1 MDGLLRPDRVP
12 STGLEAYKQVIAP
25 VKFTLEDAES
35 GELKIE
41 SRYQFRT
48 MEHVVLIWEVVHDE
62 EVVCAGK
69 VEALELEP
77 EKTGKI
83 TLPYKVEEILPE
95 TDYYLNLSLVYK
107 EANQYAEAGMEIAH
121 AQFKLPYHKSGKAQ
135 H

>member
-1 MDGLLRPDRVP
+1 
-12 STGLEAYKQVIAP
+12 
-25 VKFTLEDAES
+25 
-35 GELKIE
+35 
-41 SRYQFRT
+41 

-135 H
+135 RKQKVQHWKSSRARPELPCRTIRLKWYLTGYVENC